1 MRLLPLLCLA
11 MLAPSSFPKEEAEG
25 SRWLPFSRC
34 QEQPQGDNHKC
45 QQTQQSSG
53 ASAAHTEIHCL
64 SGSTP
69 DISITYKVLQVY
81 PQSRWVLI
89 TCHVLQAPPPI
100 TYSLLARQNT
110 LVARRVI
117 NTYQPAFFSINVTLK
132 SSPDLL
138 TYSCQAV
145 SASGTHGPS
154 ARLQMYWELWAKPVS
169 QLQANFSLWDRGS
182 GPRMEVSCQVSSGS
196 PPITY
201 RLVRKDGR
209 VCMQQ
214 RPLHGQPANFSFQLS
229 QTSGWY
235 HCQAENSISALSSAF
250 TLVPPGESALRGW
263 KGTRPKGPRWQPCLL
278 GLLPEGSQPNP
289 ASLPPSQG
297 SCPWD
302 PRACLSAAWSPSRA
316 LLLGC
321 LAGLGYRGS

>member
-11 MLAPSSFPKEEAEG
+11 MLAPSSFPKEEAE
-25 SRWLPFSRC
+25 
-34 QEQPQGDNHKC
+34 
-45 QQTQQSSG
+45 
-53 ASAAHTEIHCL
+53 
-64 SGSTP
+64 GSTP

-89 TCHVLQAPPPI
+89 TCHVPQAPPPI

-110 LVARRVI
+110 VVARRVI
-117 NTYQPAFFSINVTLK
+117 NTYQPAFFNINVTLK

-138 TYSCQAV
+138 TYACQAV

-235 HCQAENSISALSSAF
+235 QCQAENSISALSSAF
-250 TLVPPGESALRGW
+250 TLVPPGQLPLGPTCVLVGSLVSVTGIASGMLGW
-263 KGTRPKGPRWQPCLL
+263 TRIQRLL
-278 GLLPEGSQPNP
+278 TP
-289 ASLPPSQG
+289 
-297 SCPWD
+297 
-302 PRACLSAAWSPSRA
+302 
-316 LLLGC
+316 
-321 LAGLGYRGS
+321 